1 MIKDLFQKYLQ
12 YEKRCSKH
20 TMLAYMH
27 DLEQFFTYIGVG
39 GEDFFCAIPTE
50 SQVREWIIALHKQ
63 QLEPATIHRKLSTL
77 NTFFL
82 FLQREGHLERNPME
96 KVQVPK
102 RKKVLPKFFRQE
114 ELVAMLE
121 QLSADMNFVTFRDLL
136 LVDLLYQTGMRVTE
150 CVNLHDKDV
159 DFSGFFIKVQGKRN
173 KERIIPLSLETVR
186 NLELYINKR
195 NTFFAGKTLSTL
207 FVTDRATPIYPR
219 WVYRKVQALLLG
231 HAHGE
236 QVSPHVLRHSF
247 ATHLLNQGAD
257 LNAIKELLGHSSLA
271 ATQVYTHN
279 SFEKLKKVYKQA
291 HPRA

>member
-1 MIKDLFQKYLQ
+1 MVVDLFQKYLQ

-27 DLEQFFTYIGVG
+27 DLEQFFAYLKVN
-39 GEDFFCAIPTE
+39 GEDFFSVLPAETE
-50 SQVREWIIALHKQ
+50 VRGWMIALHEQ
-63 QLEPATIHRKLSTL
+63 QLEPSTIHRKLSTL
-77 NTFFL
+77 STFFL
-82 FLQREGHLERNPME
+82 FLQREGYTQQNPME
-96 KVQVPK
+96 KIQLPK
-102 RKKVLPKFFRQE
+102 RKKILPKFFRQDQ
-114 ELVAMLE
+114 LLSLLN
-121 QLSADMNFVTFRDLL
+121 QLSSEMHFPVFRDFLL
-136 LVDLLYQTGMRVTE
+136 IDLLYQTGMRVAE
-150 CVNLHDKDV
+150 CVNLTDKDV
-159 DFSGFFIKVQGKRN
+159 DVSAFFVKVQGKGN
-173 KERIIPLSLETVR
+173 KERIIPLSIETAR

-195 NTFFAGKTLSTL
+195 NSFFAGSTFSSL
-207 FVTDRATPIYPR
+207 FVTNRATPIYPR
-219 WVYRKVQALLLG
+219 WVYRKVQSLFLG
-231 HAHGE
+231 HASGE

>member
-1 MIKDLFQKYLQ
+1 
-12 YEKRCSKH
+12 
-20 TMLAYMH
+20 MLAYMR
-27 DLEQFFTYIGVG
+27 DLEQFFTYLGLN
-39 GEDFFCAIPTE
+39 GEDFFVSMPAET
-50 SQVREWIIALHKQ
+50 QVREWIITLHKQ
-63 QLEPATIHRKLSTL
+63 RLEPATIHRKLSTL

-82 FLQREGHLERNPME
+82 YLQREGHLEKNPME

-114 ELVAMLE
+114 ELVTLLE
-121 QLSADMNFVTFRDLL
+121 ELSPEMEFTKFRDLL
-136 LVDLLYQTGMRVTE
+136 LIDLLYQTGMRVTE
-150 CVNLHDKDV
+150 CTNLRDKDV

-195 NTFFAGKTLSTL
+195 NTFFTGKNLSNL
-207 FVTDRATPIYPR
+207 FVTDRATPIYSR
-219 WVYRKVQALLLG
+219 WVYRKVQSLLMS
-231 HAHGE
+231 HARGE